1 MSEKVLK
8 HTVRG
13 IANFAINAVDNVD
26 EKSIDQ
32 LLDSIV
38 CSKRIFIY
46 GAGRS
51 GLAARAFAMRL
62 VHLDL
67 QTFVIGETIT
77 PATRPEDLFICISG
91 SGETSS
97 VIDYARSAKKAGVKI
112 VAITSYPAST
122 LGKIADLIVVIKGKT
137 KLDISKEDYQKRQIE
152 GQSVTLAPM
161 GTLFEDTAMIFFDGL
176 IAELMQKLGR
186 DETHMMKK
194 HTCVE

>member
-1 MSEKVLK
+1 MAESVLK

-13 IANFAINAVDNVD
+13 IANFAANAVDAID
-26 EKSIDQ
+26 DKSIEK
-32 LLDSIV
+32 LLDMLMGAN
-38 CSKRIFIY
+38 RIFIY

-62 VHLDL
+62 VHLDM
-67 QTFVIGETIT
+67 QTFIIGETIT
-77 PATRPEDLFICISG
+77 PATHPEDLFICISG

-97 VIDYARSAKKAGVKI
+97 VIDYAKSAKKAGVKV
-112 VAITSYPAST
+112 VAATSYPEST
-122 LGKIADLIVVIKGKT
+122 LGKLSDFVVVIKGKT

-152 GQSVTLAPM
+152 GHSVTLAPM
-161 GTLFEDTAMIFFDGL
+161 GTLFEDTAMIFFDGV
-176 IAELMQKLGR
+176 IAELMQRLGR

>member
-1 MSEKVLK
+1 MDTVLK
-8 HTVRG
+8 HTVKG
-13 IANFAINAVDNVD
+13 IANFAVNAIEAVDD
-26 EKSIDQ
+26 ISIEA
-32 LLDSIV
+32 LLKEIMCAERV
-38 CSKRIFIY
+38 FIY

-62 VHLDL
+62 VHLGM
-67 QTFVIGETIT
+67 QTYIIGETIT
-77 PATRPEDLFICISG
+77 PSTHEKDLFICISG

-112 VAITSYPAST
+112 IAITSYPEST
-122 LGKIADLIVVIKGKT
+122 LGKASDLVVVIKGKT
-137 KLDISKEDYQKRQIE
+137 KLDISKEDYDKRQIA

-176 IAELMQKLGR
+176 IAELMQRLGR
-186 DETHMMKK
+186 SEHHMMQK

>member
-1 MSEKVLK
+1 MSESVLK

-13 IANFAINAVDNVD
+13 IANFAINAVGAVD
-26 EKSIDQ
+26 
-32 LLDSIV
+32 
-38 CSKRIFIY
+38 SKKVDTLVEEILAADKIFIY

-67 QTFVIGETIT
+67 NTYVIGETIT
-77 PATRPEDLFICISG
+77 PSTHEDDLFICLSG

-97 VIDYARSAKKAGVKI
+97 VVDYARSAKKSKAKI
-112 VAITSYPAST
+112 VAITSYPKST
-122 LGKIADLIVVIKGKT
+122 LAKLAGLVLVIKGKT
-137 KLDISKEDYQKRQIE
+137 KLDISKEDYEKRQIE

-186 DETHMMKK
+186 SEEHMLKK
-194 HTCVE
+194 HTSVE

>member
-1 MSEKVLK
+1 MAESILK

-13 IANFAINAVDNVD
+13 IANFAINAVDGVD
-26 EKSIDQ
+26 KEHIDN
-32 LLDSIV
+32 LLDEIV
-38 CSKRIFIY
+38 KAERIFIY

-51 GLAARAFAMRL
+51 GLAARAFGMRL
-62 VHLDL
+62 VHLEF
-67 QTFVIGETIT
+67 QTYIIGETIT
-77 PATRPEDLFICISG
+77 PSARENDLFICISG

-112 VAITSYPAST
+112 ASITSYPDST
-122 LGKIADLIVVIKGKT
+122 LGKLSDMVLVIKGKT
-137 KLDISKEDYQKRQIE
+137 KLDISKKDYDKRQIE

-176 IAELMQKLGR
+176 IAELMTRLNKS
-186 DETHMMKK
+186 EEHMMSK

>member
-1 MSEKVLK
+1 MVEPVLK

-13 IANFAINAVDNVD
+13 IANFAINAIEAVDD
-26 EKSIDQ
+26 KSIEE
-32 LLDSIV
+32 LLRVIISAN
-38 CSKRIFIY
+38 RIFIY

-62 VHLDL
+62 VHLEF
-67 QTFVIGETIT
+67 QTYIIGETIT
-77 PATRPEDLFICISG
+77 PSTQENDLFICISG

-112 VAITSYPAST
+112 TAITSYPQST
-122 LGKIADLIVVIKGKT
+122 LGKMSDLVVTVKGKT
-137 KLDISKEDYQKRQIE
+137 KLDISKEDYEKRQIE

-176 IAELMQKLGR
+176 IAELMQRLGR
-186 DETHMMKK
+186 SEHHMMKR

>member
-1 MSEKVLK
+1 MSDSVLK

-13 IANFAINAVDNVD
+13 IANFAVNAVEAVD
-26 EKSIDQ
+26 DKKIGA
-32 LLDSIV
+32 LLKEILAAD
-38 CSKRIFIY
+38 KIFLY

-67 QTFVIGETIT
+67 HTYIIGETIT
-77 PATRPEDLFICISG
+77 PATHKEDLFICISG

-97 VIDYARSAKKAGVKI
+97 VVDYARSARKAKAKL
-112 VAITSYPAST
+112 VAVTSYSKST
-122 LGKIADLIVVIKGKT
+122 LAKMADLVVVIKGKT
-137 KLDISKEDYQKRQIE
+137 KLDISKKDYQKRQIE

-176 IAELMQKLGR
+176 IAELMQRLGK
-186 DETHMMKK
+186 EEEHMLLR
-194 HTCVE
+194 HTSVE

>member
-1 MSEKVLK
+1 MGENVLK

-13 IANFAINAVDNVD
+13 IANFAINAIEAVDI
-26 EKSIDQ
+26 KSIEA
-32 LLDSIV
+32 LLDEIQSAN
-38 CSKRIFIY
+38 RIFIY

-67 QTFVIGETIT
+67 QTFIIGETIT
-77 PATRPEDLFICISG
+77 PSTHPKDLFICISG

-97 VIDYARSAKKAGVKI
+97 VIDYAKSAKKAGVKI
-112 VAITSYPAST
+112 ATITSYPEST
-122 LGKIADLIVVIKGKT
+122 LGKLSDLIVVIKGKT
-137 KLDISKEDYQKRQIE
+137 KLDISKEDYDKRQIA

-186 DETHMMKK
+186 SEAHMMKK

>member
-1 MSEKVLK
+1 MAENVLK

-13 IANFAINAVDNVD
+13 IADFAANAVNAVD
-26 EKSIDQ
+26 EKSIEK
-32 LLDSIV
+32 LLESIM
-38 CSKRIFIY
+38 CASRIFIY

-77 PATRPEDLFICISG
+77 PATHPEDLFICISG

-97 VIDYARSAKKAGVKI
+97 VIDYAKSAKKAGVKI
-112 VAITSYPAST
+112 VAVTSYPESS

-152 GQSVTLAPM
+152 GHSVTLAPM
-161 GTLFEDTAMIFFDGL
+161 GTLFEDTAMIFFDGV
-176 IAELMQKLGR
+176 IAELMQRLGR

-194 HTCVE
+194 HTSVE

>member
-13 IANFAINAVDNVD
+13 IANFAINAVESVD
-26 EKSIDQ
+26 EKVVEK
-32 LLDSIV
+32 LLNGILSAR
-38 CSKRIFIY
+38 RIFIY

-62 VHLDL
+62 VHLDI
-67 QTFVIGETIT
+67 QTYVIGETIT
-77 PATRPEDLFICISG
+77 PSTHKKDLFVCISG

-97 VIDYARSAKKAGVKI
+97 AIDYARSAKKAGVKI
-112 VAITSYPAST
+112 VAITSYPKST
-122 LGKIADLIVVIKGKT
+122 LGKMADLVLVIKGKT
-137 KLDISKEDYQKRQIE
+137 KLDVSKEDYEKRQIE

-176 IAELMQKLGR
+176 IAELMQRLGK
-186 DETHMMKK
+186 DERQMILK
-194 HTCVE
+194 HTSVE

>member
-1 MSEKVLK
+1 MNEKVLK

-13 IANFAINAVDNVD
+13 IANFAINAIESVD
-26 EKSIDQ
+26 EKSIEELIKQILKAD
-32 LLDSIV
+32 
-38 CSKRIFIY
+38 KIFIY

-67 QTFVIGETIT
+67 TTYIIGETIT
-77 PATRPEDLFICISG
+77 PPTHKDDLFICISG

-97 VIDYARSAKKAGVKI
+97 VIDYAKSAKKAGAA
-112 VAITSYPAST
+112 VAAVTSYPKST
-122 LGKIADLIVVIKGKT
+122 LGKLSTIQVIIKGKT
-137 KLDISKEDYQKRQIE
+137 KLDISKEDYDQRQIE

-176 IAELMQKLGR
+176 IAELMQRLGKS
-186 DETHMMKK
+186 EHHMMAK
-194 HTCVE
+194 HASVE